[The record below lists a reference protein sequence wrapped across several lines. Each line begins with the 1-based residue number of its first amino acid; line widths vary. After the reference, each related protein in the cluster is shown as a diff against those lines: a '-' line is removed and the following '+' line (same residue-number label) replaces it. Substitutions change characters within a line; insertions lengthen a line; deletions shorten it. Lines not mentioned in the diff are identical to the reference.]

1 MNSRWL
7 LSLIVQAPLGAV
19 VDGVCAKIGLPVTD
33 QVMAAF
39 LVMLSSWGMLAV
51 VLLAIEGV
59 AKRLA

>member
-19 VDGVCAKIGLPVTD
+19 VDGVCARIGLSVGD

-39 LVMLSSWGMLAV
+39 LVMLSCWGMLAV

-59 AKRLA
+59 AKKLA